1 MSNLPL
7 VRFLISAA
15 AHTDSVWYGSLVSYT
30 CAHFSFCC
38 ASAGPPA
45 ITAAAA
51 TAVNTSFEIRR
62 MIPPCDTWDGAVVE
76 SPAAA

>member
-15 AHTDSVWYGSLVSYT
+15 AHTDHLWYGSLVSYT

-38 ASAGPPA
+38 ASAG
-45 ITAAAA
+45 TAA
-51 TAVNTSFEIRR
+51 NDRDDCHGR
-62 MIPPCDTWDGAVVE
+62 
-76 SPAAA
+76 